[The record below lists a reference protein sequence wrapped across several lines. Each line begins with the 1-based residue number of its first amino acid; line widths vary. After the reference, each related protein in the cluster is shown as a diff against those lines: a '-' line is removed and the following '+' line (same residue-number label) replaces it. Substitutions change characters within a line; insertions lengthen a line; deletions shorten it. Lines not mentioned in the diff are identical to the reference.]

1 MRSPSGRV
9 GPSVMTPSCQPTN
22 AGARQGAVRDAG
34 AMTSEAAPP
43 RVGVVRRLTADDAA
57 AMADL
62 ATICEIAETGEPD
75 AEIVDWIQAGAKTEE
90 FCAFGI
96 DDADGLVAFSYA
108 DRTPGDAAVEVEVRV
123 RPGEDLDLGLPLLAA
138 AREAAREFDP
148 TKPVRMFAN
157 EGAVRYRD
165 WLQARGAAEIRR
177 FWRMLIDL
185 GETPPDVPAPAT
197 GVTVRLARDDES
209 DLRTIF
215 EITDTSFAD
224 HFGHTDER
232 TYERWIKNWQTR
244 NGFDPTLWWVAE
256 VDGQPVSVLLGM
268 TLSVEGG
275 ETHGHIGTLGT
286 LKEARGKGI
295 GTLLLRTAFAEFH
308 HRGYR
313 KVTLGVDSENGTG
326 AVKLYES
333 VGMRA
338 AAVWPL
344 YELPPTDGRHASAG
358 STRSASN
365 AR

>member
-1 MRSPSGRV
+1 MLAGMTLEA
-9 GPSVMTPSCQPTN
+9 GPSV
-22 AGARQGAVRDAG
+22 
-34 AMTSEAAPP
+34 
-43 RVGVVRRLTADDAA
+43 VGGVRRLTAADAP

-62 ATICEIAETGEPD
+62 ATVCEIAETGEPD
-75 AEIVDWIQAGAKTEE
+75 AEIVDWINAGAKSDE

-96 DDADGLVAFSYA
+96 EDARGLVAFSYA
-108 DRTPGDAAVEVEVRV
+108 DCTPGDAAVEVEVRV

-138 AREAAREFDP
+138 GREAAREFDP

-165 WLQARGAAEIRR
+165 WLQAQGAVEIRR

-185 GETPPDVPAPAT
+185 DETPPDVPDPAT
-197 GVTVRLARDDES
+197 GVTVRLACDDEPE
-209 DLRTIF
+209 LRTIF
-215 EITDTSFAD
+215 EITDKSFAD

-232 TYERWIKNWQTR
+232 TYERWIKNWTTR
-244 NGFDPTLWWVAE
+244 RGFDLTLWWVAE
-256 VDGQPVSVLLGM
+256 LDGQPVAVLLAQ

-275 ETHGHIGTLGT
+275 GTHGHIGTLGT

-308 HRGYR
+308 NRGLR

-326 AVKLYES
+326 AVRLYES

-344 YELPPTDGRHASAG
+344 YELPPLKA
-358 STRSASN
+358 
-365 AR
+365 